1 MNRDRLLLLICGA
14 ILMLTQYIC
23 VREIGSTFFSTEIVT
38 LLSVIMVLIGP
49 SIAYSIGNR
58 VSERGLVV
66 WAALS
71 FFALMLVPFGIR
83 MAVTLMK
90 TWHLELLAMVAVIIV
105 GSIFFSAFFAVF
117 LPRLAKSEE
126 DFRVLYSLEL
136 LGSVLALLLLT
147 VIGSWPN
154 LVTAFYILIVL
165 CLHLAFGR
173 RLLTATALTIALV
186 GAYYYPSLDAAA
198 AKRYYQVYWDKE
210 NPRILETRY
219 SPYQRIDVVEDD
231 RGKALYLDGV
241 PYYEWGDLHWFNYYI
256 AELPGRL
263 LKNKKEAR
271 ALVVGSGTLSS
282 TGYLV
287 RQGYQVTTVDID
299 RVVADL
305 GLKYFGKFN
314 RLDQSN
320 PAGAEQFKL
329 VIDDARRYV
338 RSVPDRSCDLIVLD
352 IPAPYHIQTALLYV
366 PSFFKELKRCLK
378 PGGIVSINTCSYQ
391 LDDRIA
397 ASIARGATEVFADVN
412 SIQGDSLG
420 LTILYCSD
428 QLPFSMRSLQDEAS
442 KVEKERF
449 SILDNQALRFAVR
462 GAKAHTEENLC
473 ALLLLSRY
481 EFPELKKWL

>member
-1 MNRDRLLLLICGA
+1 MNRDRLLLLTCGA

-38 LLSVIMVLIGP
+38 LLSVIMILIGP
-49 SIAYSIGNR
+49 SIAYSMSER
-58 VSERGLVV
+58 VSQRGLLL

-71 FFALMLVPFGIR
+71 FVALMLVPFGIR
-83 MAVTLMK
+83 MAVTMMK
-90 TWHLELLAMVAVIIV
+90 IWHLELLAMVAVLIF
-105 GSIFFSAFFAVF
+105 GSLFFSAFFAVF
-117 LPRLAKSEE
+117 LPRLASGEE
-126 DFRVLYSLEL
+126 NFRLLYSLEL

-147 VIGSWPN
+147 VIGSWQN
-154 LVTAFYILIVL
+154 LVTAFYLLLVL
-165 CLHLAFGR
+165 CLHLAFGKK
-173 RLLTATALTIALV
+173 LLTGTALILALV

-198 AKRYYQVYWDKE
+198 ATRYYQVYWDKE
-210 NPRILETRY
+210 NPRILETHY
-219 SPYQRIDVVEDD
+219 SPYQRVDVVEDD

-263 LKNKKEAR
+263 VSHDSKAR

-282 TGYLV
+282 SGYLV

-305 GLKYFGKFN
+305 GLKYFGELN
-314 RLDQSN
+314 QLN
-320 PAGAEQFKL
+320 QFKHGDSKKFEL
-329 VIDDARRYV
+329 VIDDARRYI

-366 PSFFKELKRCLK
+366 PSFLKELKRCLK

-397 ASIARGATEVFADVN
+397 ASIARGATEVFEDVS

-428 QLPFSMRSLQDEAS
+428 RLPFSMRSLRSEAS
-442 KVEKERF
+442 KSEKDRF
-449 SILDNQALRFAVR
+449 SIMDNQALRFAVR
-462 GAKAHTEENLC
+462 GVKAHTEENLC